1 MGCHSGMSTNLN
13 ENNAQEIYLKVDEA
27 SEERMMASDLKVCED
42 FREAVFVL
50 DSEDGQER

>member
-1 MGCHSGMSTNLN
+1 MSTNLN

>member
-1 MGCHSGMSTNLN
+1 MSTNLN

-27 SEERMMASDLKVCED
+27 SEKRMMASDLKVCKD